1 MSLIERFTSRTGQV
15 IRVQEHNGEPVFC
28 AKDIC
33 EALGIACHR
42 VKVARLDPDEKL
54 ACVQQT
60 GRGTRQMVFV
70 EPGMYSIILTC
81 RGATTA
87 GTPAHAFRRWV
98 THEVLPAIRRDK
110 EYKLREVIALENR
123 EEKGRRL
130 WIVVRDLNVW
140 NFHARRR
147 HFSKVCQATAQ
158 FCYTDEFNSPTVNPD
173 QLEECRRCIR
183 ETMGRAIVNAV
194 PADQCRLTDMW

>member
-1 MSLIERFTSRTGQV
+1 
-15 IRVQEHNGEPVFC
+15 
-28 AKDIC
+28 
-33 EALGIACHR
+33 
-42 VKVARLDPDEKL
+42 
-54 ACVQQT
+54 
-60 GRGTRQMVFV
+60 MVFV
-70 EPGMYSIILTC
+70 TEPGMYSIILTC

-130 WIVVRDLNVW
+130 WIVVRDLNVR